1 MRRNNTLDQAR
12 AAAGPK
18 QSEARRRGGKNWV
31 VFFQARADTDPTHTQ
46 YGVTFGV
53 AKVLV

>member
-18 QSEARRRGGKNWV
+18 RSEARRRGGKNWV
-31 VFFQARADTDPTHTQ
+31 GFFQARADT
-46 YGVTFGV
+46 V
-53 AKVLV
+53 